1 MASQTTS
8 LPEAPGGDRQWDY
21 RYCWLRD
28 AALATSVAA
37 LLGQRDAAEG
47 YLEFVQAVAGGAVPP
62 GPLVTLAG
70 GPVPPEHEVDGVCGW
85 GDSQPVRVGNGAVD
99 QLQYDALG
107 LVLEAVSVYLQT
119 GGRLEDDTWHLVRAI
134 ADHAA
139 AEPPR
144 PSSGNLGATA

>member
-1 MASQTTS
+1 M
-8 LPEAPGGDRQWDY
+8 
-21 RYCWLRD
+21 
-28 AALATSVAA
+28 
-37 LLGQRDAAEG
+37 
-47 YLEFVQAVAGGAVPP
+47 
-62 GPLVTLAG
+62 
-70 GPVPPEHEVDGVCGW
+70 PPEHEVDGVCGW